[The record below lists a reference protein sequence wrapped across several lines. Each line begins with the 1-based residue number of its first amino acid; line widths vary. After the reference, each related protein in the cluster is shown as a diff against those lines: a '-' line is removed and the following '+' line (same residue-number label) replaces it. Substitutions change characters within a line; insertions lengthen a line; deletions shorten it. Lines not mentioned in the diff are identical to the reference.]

1 MLLRRITKHVKD
13 QNWFAVGID
22 FCIVVI
28 GVFIGIQVANWND
41 ARQQRASL
49 TLAEADVNRDLLDTY
64 FNAKERASLRDCR
77 ISRIQTLST
86 LLLETE
92 GLWNGPQHIMGSRSD
107 DLAIDRVLRFP
118 SRNWGSRIW
127 EAELTRGTFNLM
139 DSTKRQNIDSIFK
152 QSEHAERLQGDLLSL
167 GSRLKILSQRTEI
180 SRSDRLRYFEV
191 LSEIDEKSFSLELI
205 SGQISD
211 SIEDL
216 NIPVSEDYK
225 AGVVVRFPAYIENRQ
240 EFYGDCAKIPEF
252 YFLGADDEEISP

>member
-41 ARQQRASL
+41 VRQQRASL
-49 TLAEADVNRDLLDTY
+49 TLAEADINSDLLDTY
-64 FNAKERASLRDCR
+64 FNAKERTSLRNCR

-92 GLWNGPQHIMGSRSD
+92 GLWDGTKHIMGSRSD
-107 DLAIDRVLRFP
+107 DLAIDRVLRSP
-118 SRNWGSRIW
+118 DRNWGSRIW
-127 EAELTRGTFNLM
+127 EAELTRGTFDPM
-139 DSTKRQNIDSIFK
+139 DSTRRQNIDGIFQ
-152 QSEHAERLQGDLLSL
+152 QSESAELLQEDILSL
-167 GSRLKILSQRTEI
+167 EARLKILSQRTEI
-180 SRSDRLRYFEV
+180 STSDRLRYFEV
-191 LSEIDEKSFSLELI
+191 LSEIDQKSFSLELI

-216 NIPVSEDYK
+216 NIPVSEDYI
-225 AGVVVRFPAYIENRQ
+225 AGVVERFPAYIENRQ
-240 EFYGDCAKIPEF
+240 EFYGDSANIPEF
-252 YFLGADDEEISP
+252 YFLRADDQETSP

>member
-1 MLLRRITKHVKD
+1 MLLRRITQHVKE

-22 FCIVVI
+22 FVIVVI

-49 TLAEADVNRDLLDTY
+49 TLAEADINRDLLDTY
-64 FNAKERASLRDCR
+64 FNAKERISLKDCR
-77 ISRIQTLST
+77 VSRIQTLST
-86 LLLETE
+86 LLLESE
-92 GLWNGPQHIMGSRSD
+92 GLWDGPQHIMGSSDD

-139 DSTKRQNIDSIFK
+139 GSAKRQNIDGIFK
-152 QSEHAERLQGDLLSL
+152 QSEHAERLQRDILSL
-167 GSRLKILSQRTEI
+167 QSRLKILSQRTEI
-180 SRSDRLRYFEV
+180 SMSDRLRYFEV
-191 LSEIDEKSFSLELI
+191 LSEIDEKGFALELI
-205 SGQISD
+205 SGQIAD

-225 AGVVVRFPAYIENRQ
+225 AGVVENLPAYIENRQ
-240 EFYGDCAKIPEF
+240 EFYGDCAKVPDV
-252 YFLGADDEEISP
+252 YYLRADDGEATP